1 MCIDWEFHYA
11 ALLMYGGKFGHCNI
25 PSTAT
30 FKCYISDDYEYKGKL
45 GQWLSMQRKMKKGIA
60 GVAVLSPR
68 CESLL
73 QALVD
78 QGRY

>member
-1 MCIDWEFHYA
+1 MVVSLAIAIFLPLLPSS
-11 ALLMYGGKFGHCNI
+11 ALLK
-25 PSTAT
+25 
-30 FKCYISDDYEYKGKL
+30 DDYEYKGKL